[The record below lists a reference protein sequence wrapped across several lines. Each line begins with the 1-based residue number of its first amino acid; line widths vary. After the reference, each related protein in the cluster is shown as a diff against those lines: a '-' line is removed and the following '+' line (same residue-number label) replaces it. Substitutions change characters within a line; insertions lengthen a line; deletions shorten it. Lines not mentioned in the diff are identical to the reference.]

1 MKRLMT
7 VQGLIN
13 ELTYDLTMEELEN
26 LVIDSQDIVLEFIVN
41 DAYNY
46 KQKKL
51 YNELCESIRSEKYFN
66 TISLLIN
73 AEDERILPD
82 MAYVLHMAT
91 NFGFVDNEL
100 KGEALSLGYM
110 LRARELGEVVSH
122 QATNTCIIIASTKAI
137 RSYETT
143 PFIRIK
149 SVENILRNLPD
160 VLYNAYHEEYEA
172 RQITRNVIFTILS
185 KAVPDVTPA
194 EIITAF
200 CKSEFPNNVSKE
212 IRVFA
217 LRLRAFFYELCSK
230 IGDDALTRILI
241 NTCESI
247 IKFNNRHN
255 VFETF
260 ADKYLNYKLLE
271 GVCNKENV
279 IENRMMND
287 INKTYETVKKF
298 KITNKKYSEL
308 F

>member
-1 MKRLMT
+1 MKRIIT

-13 ELTYDLTMEELEN
+13 ELTYNLSMEELES
-26 LVIDSQDIVLEFIVN
+26 LVIDSQEVVLEFVVN

-51 YNELCESIRSEKYFN
+51 YQELCEAIRSEKYFN
-66 TISLLIN
+66 TLALLIN
-73 AEDERILPD
+73 SEDTRVLPD

-91 NFGFVDNEL
+91 NFGFVDTEL
-100 KGEALSLGYM
+100 KGEALSLGYS
-110 LRARELGEVVSH
+110 LRARELGEVVTH
-122 QATNTCIIIASTKAI
+122 PATNTCIIIASTKSV

-149 SVENILRNLPD
+149 CIENILRNLPD

-172 RQITRNVIFTILS
+172 RQITRNVIYTILS

-200 CKSEFPNNVSKE
+200 CKSEFPKDVSKE
-212 IRVFA
+212 IKIFA
-217 LRLRAFFYELCSK
+217 LRLRAFFYELCGK
-230 IGDDALTRILI
+230 IGDDALTKILI

-247 IKFNNRHN
+247 LKFNSRHN

-260 ADKYLNYKLLE
+260 TDKYLNYKLLE
-271 GVCNKENV
+271 GVCSKESDNT
-279 IENRMMND
+279 NRMMND
-287 INKTYETVKKF
+287 INKTYETVKRF
-298 KITNKKYSEL
+298 KITNKKYSDL